1 MKSNIELEKYINE
14 VIESINELSV
24 DQETVKEFIKKL
36 YRLELN
42 SEGLS
47 VDFINELLKIYDKK

>member
-24 DQETVKEFIKKL
+24 DKETVKEFIKKL